1 MRVRTLAAAFVSAGC
16 IVSPALLGDVVSIGA
31 LKDNTL
37 YEDPFGTI
45 SNGQGDGLFVG
56 RTARTGLI
64 RRGLIAFDVA
74 ASVPA
79 GSTIT
84 KVELTMNVTR
94 AHGSTATIRLHP
106 ALANWGEG
114 ASAAGS
120 SSGGAGDTALPGD
133 ATWLHTF
140 GYSQFW
146 ANAGGDYNPVSSAT
160 KGISG
165 EGQYTWASTPSMVAN
180 AQSWLN
186 TPTTNFGWL
195 MRAATE
201 VSGTAKRFA
210 TSEHLTAAW
219 QPKLL
224 IEYTPPP
231 VCGSADFDGDGD
243 SGTDLDIE
251 AFFACLGGTCCAT
264 CGSSDF
270 DGDGDA
276 GTDLDIEAFFRVLGG
291 GNC

>member
-1 MRVRTLAAAFVSAGC
+1 LAAAFVSAGC

-79 GSTIT
+79 GATIT
-84 KVELTMNVTR
+84 RVELTMNVTR
-94 AHGSTATIRLHP
+94 AHGSTANIGLHP

-114 ASAAGS
+114 ASAASS

-140 GYSQFW
+140 GYDQFW
-146 ANAGGDYNPVSSAT
+146 ANAGGDYTSIASAT

-165 EGQYTWASTPSMVAN
+165 EGQYTWATTPALVAN

-186 TPTTNFGWL
+186 NPATNFGWL

-201 VSGTAKRFA
+201 VNGVAERFA

-224 IEYTPPP
+224 IEYTPIPAP
-231 VCGSADFDGDGD
+231 GAGVLLGMGS
-243 SGTDLDIE
+243 L
-251 AFFACLGGTCCAT
+251 AF
-264 CGSSDF
+264 S
-270 DGDGDA
+270 
-276 GTDLDIEAFFRVLGG
+276 RRRRP
-291 GNC
+291 